1 MLAVSVSVRFWRLF
15 CTDCYPL
22 QARTQPIS
30 KGGYIVVEG
39 SLVPRPTHVFNVS
52 REKSGRPGRSG
63 DVIGRGLGRGCVS
76 PPTRLR
82 NLLHVCTELE
92 SSQHSKMAQR
102 PNDGIGQG
110 VQIERTVSKTTMDGV
125 RDRRCTWK
133 KSR

>member
-1 MLAVSVSVRFWRLF
+1 MF
-15 CTDCYPL
+15 
-22 QARTQPIS
+22 
-30 KGGYIVVEG
+30 
-39 SLVPRPTHVFNVS
+39 FNVS

-76 PPTRLR
+76 PPTRPR

-110 VQIERTVSKTTMDGV
+110 VQIERTVSKTTTDGV

-133 KSR
+133 KSRWIQICS